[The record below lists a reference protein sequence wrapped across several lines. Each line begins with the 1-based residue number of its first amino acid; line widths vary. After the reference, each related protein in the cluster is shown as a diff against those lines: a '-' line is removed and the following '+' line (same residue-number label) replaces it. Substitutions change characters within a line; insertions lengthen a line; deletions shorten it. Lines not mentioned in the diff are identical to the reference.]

1 MAQPVAVEDVVTK
14 DERTGL
20 PGNETLPNDEHLR
33 KAVLA
38 FLDALFRGPQCQAA
52 VRIWGNP
59 KKAPFLEEM
68 EMK

>member
-1 MAQPVAVEDVVTK
+1 MK
-14 DERTGL
+14 L
-20 PGNETLPNDEHLR
+20 SPNDERLR

-68 EMK
+68 EMKWFYIQIIH

>member
-1 MAQPVAVEDVVTK
+1 MK
-14 DERTGL
+14 L
-20 PGNETLPNDEHLR
+20 SPNDERLR

-68 EMK
+68 EMKLFYIQIIH